1 MKLEFLDLGGGLG
14 IPYHHDTDPAPTPED
29 YANAVMPVFLA
40 GIKAAGITPEL
51 WIEPGRFL
59 VADSTVLLTRVNS
72 TKIAHKRFANVDA
85 GFNLLIRPAMYDS
98 YHEVIVANRADAPLT
113 AEYTV
118 TGPICETGDILAP
131 DRKLPELA
139 AGDLIAV
146 LDTGAYGYAM
156 SSQYNGRPRCPEV
169 LVHGKDVAL
178 MRRSETLA
186 DLTGT
191 MVRPP
196 WQR

>member
-1 MKLEFLDLGGGLG
+1 
-14 IPYHHDTDPAPTPED
+14 
-29 YANAVMPVFLA
+29 
-40 GIKAAGITPEL
+40 
-51 WIEPGRFL
+51 
-59 VADSTVLLTRVNS
+59 
-72 TKIAHKRFANVDA
+72 
-85 GFNLLIRPAMYDS
+85 LIRPAMYDS

-113 AEYTV
+113 TGYTV

-178 MRRSETLA
+178 MRRIETLS